1 MDTPK
6 NVTAFEVWLF
16 DKNDIRTVTK
26 VLMSEHAYNDEAI
39 RAKLAPK
46 GEPVLA
52 RMNETIVLETA
63 TLIINAE
70 ITEMTYGTGSMPA
83 QSFFEH
89 FTVELSAW
97 AKSGA
102 MDESGAQGQID
113 QMLDY

>member
-1 MDTPK
+1 
-6 NVTAFEVWLF
+6 
-16 DKNDIRTVTK
+16 
-26 VLMSEHAYNDEAI
+26 
-39 RAKLAPK
+39 
-46 GEPVLA
+46 
-52 RMNETIVLETA
+52 
-63 TLIINAE
+63 
-70 ITEMTYGTGSMPA
+70 MPA